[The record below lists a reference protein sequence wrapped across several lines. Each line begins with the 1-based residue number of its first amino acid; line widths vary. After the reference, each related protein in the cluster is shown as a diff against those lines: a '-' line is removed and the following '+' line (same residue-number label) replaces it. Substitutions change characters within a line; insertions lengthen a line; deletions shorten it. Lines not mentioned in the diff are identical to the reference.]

1 MYEIVIAVYDTVG
14 HANAAVNI
22 LKSAGYA
29 PQDIRVI
36 RRDGHTPNPDFRETG
51 FWHRLFGRDI
61 TRHEAEAY
69 SQSAPAGSVVV
80 SIRVRASEAEKV
92 IQLMDANMAAKP
104 LNPARTAGSSGKE
117 PVRVIVPPPTSDP
130 TFSKD
135 K

>member
-1 MYEIVIAVYDTVG
+1 MYEIVVAVYDTVD
-14 HANAAVNI
+14 HADAAVNI

-29 PQDIRVI
+29 APDISVNRSE
-36 RRDGHTPNPDFRETG
+36 GHAPNPDFGETG

-69 SQSAPAGSVVV
+69 GQSAPAGCVVV
-80 SIRVRASEAEKV
+80 SVRVSASEAEKV
-92 IQLMDANMAAKP
+92 IQLLDANKVTRP
-104 LNPARTAGSSGKE
+104 LNPARTASSSGKK

-130 TFSKD
+130 TYSKD